1 MNYLE
6 LLRDERKAMRMN
18 FLFMTVINRQGWYF
32 MSGDSFAEWCKKMGN
47 FVQYL
52 YDEYEVTTT
61 KVKDGYLLRKIE
73 E

>member
-1 MNYLE
+1 MNYQQLFSA
-6 LLRDERKAMRMN
+6 ERRASRQN
-18 FLFMTVINRQGWYF
+18 FLFMSVINRQGWYF
-32 MSGDSFAEWCKKMGN
+32 MSSESYHEYCAKLEN